1 MRDVAPENVPR
12 KYRELS
18 DEGRERA
25 KVIRIVQKGKWEMP
39 QHLLLCAC
47 VIRSGYLAFLVY
59 FSFLCPTVIL
69 ELTNY

>member
-1 MRDVAPENVPR
+1 LNPQKRRWENLKSGISRLGNFTVAVVLLGVPR

-25 KVIRIVQKGKWEMP
+25 KVIRIVQKGKWEML

-47 VIRSGYLAFLVY
+47 HPFR
-59 FSFLCPTVIL
+59 
-69 ELTNY
+69 